1 MHRETEENAAQ
12 CDRLLQEICVQARE
26 VAREQGG
33 VRDELMLEKLV
44 DAVKYL
50 ADVDELPEEKGI
62 PALIEVRGEITKKE
76 PSTIWFYIDQE
87 MKRWGGRGLC

>member
-1 MHRETEENAAQ
+1 
-12 CDRLLQEICVQARE
+12 VQARE